1 MLAAARRWRLSTRGE
16 RANEHRVS
24 ARAVGFVLVLFAAL
38 TWSLAGIGIKVLW
51 GDALSI
57 AGYRSLF
64 ALPIVIA
71 FTVATADRRAF
82 LRAVRRPLVWGAAL
96 SYALTVTV
104 FVAATKLTTA
114 ANAILLQ
121 YTAPIHVA
129 LLSYPILGERLRRSD
144 VLAIAGCLF
153 GMFWVFREKVST
165 TGMIGNVLALVSGV
179 GFALLPLLQ
188 RRSSL
193 RGEDEEVTRASPIAA
208 IVVGNVIVVLVCARW
223 MVAAPP
229 PTVSAW
235 WIVIA
240 LGMGQ
245 LGLSYA
251 AYSAGVARVRAVE
264 AVLVAMIEPI
274 LNPIWVAIGYGEKP
288 SSAAIV
294 GGAII
299 IASVTIA
306 TATKQSRER

>member
-1 MLAAARRWRLSTRGE
+1 LSS
-16 RANEHRVS
+16 RAI
-24 ARAVGFVLVLFAAL
+24 GILLVVFAAL

-51 GDALSI
+51 RDALAV

-71 FTVATADRRAF
+71 FVAATADRASLFRA
-82 LRAVRRPLVWGAAL
+82 ARRPLVWGASL

-104 FVAATKLTTA
+104 FVAATQLTTA

-129 LLSYPILGERLRRSD
+129 LLSYPILRERLRRSD
-144 VLAIAGCLF
+144 VIAIVGCMF
-153 GMFWVFREKVST
+153 GMVWFFREKVST
-165 TGMIGNVLALVSGV
+165 EGMTGNILALVSGV
-179 GFALLPLLQ
+179 GFALLPLL
-188 RRSSL
+188 L
-193 RGEDEEVTRASPIAA
+193 RRASDEKAA
-208 IVVGNVIVVLVCARW
+208 PLASILLGNIIVVLICTRS
-223 MVAAPP
+223 MILSPP
-229 PTVSAW
+229 PDARSW
-235 WIVIA
+235 WIIIA

-245 LGLSYA
+245 LGLSYV

-264 AVLVAMIEPI
+264 AILIATIEPI

-288 SSAAIV
+288 SRAAMI

-299 IASVTIA
+299 LVSVTA
-306 TATKQSRER
+306 TSLNTRRAA